1 MNETNL
7 NETTQAEAD
16 LMDTDPAETNELTSG
31 QSDAEPASQ
40 ASAQSNSE
48 ASSDNSDEDTQPPV
62 PEKLLQIVEAAML
75 AAGEPLTI
83 PQLSQLFAE
92 HERPSNGMLKETLA
106 LLDENCAKRGI
117 ELKQVASGFRLQV
130 REELQPW
137 ISRLWQER
145 PKRYSR
151 ALLETLALIAYRQPV
166 TRAEIEDVR
175 GVSVNTNIIRTML
188 ERDWIR
194 EVGHRDVPGRPV
206 LFGTTKIFL
215 DYFNL
220 KSLDELPTLAEIQ
233 DLETLEP
240 ELALTHLD
248 QPQANQQTTPTDD
261 EDHPPSEGGNDDADA
276 DAGAD
281 ADTNTDLESE

>member
-1 MNETNL
+1 MNPIN
-7 NETTQAEAD
+7 QAETDSIDAD
-16 LMDTDPAETNELTSG
+16 QIETDSNEAQHAESG
-31 QSDAEPASQ
+31 QPEPGQ
-40 ASAQSNSE
+40 D
-48 ASSDNSDEDTQPPV
+48 DNKPDTQESPAAQPPV

-83 PQLSQLFAE
+83 AQLSKLFAE
-92 HERPSNGMLKETLA
+92 HERPTNGALKETLA

-175 GVSVNTNIIRTML
+175 GVSVSTNIIRTLL

-240 ELALTHLD
+240 ELALTHPE
-248 QPQANQQTTPTDD
+248 QPDKPGDKPGQADTDEHAPTDD
-261 EDHPPSEGGNDDADA
+261 EDHPPTDNDRD
-276 DAGAD
+276 
-281 ADTNTDLESE
+281 NNDLESE